1 MNIVGNDLYTRFAV
15 TTTDGQEIL
24 IVQSENDISEKKV
37 ITDQN

>member
-15 TTTDGQEIL
+15 ATTDGQEIL